1 MLKFLIEKLNLSYD
15 DFKITDTKSI
25 IKRHKIF
32 DFETLLTVLI
42 F

>member
-25 IKRHKIF
+25 VKRHKIF
-32 DFETLLTVLI
+32 DFYI
-42 F
+42 YAC